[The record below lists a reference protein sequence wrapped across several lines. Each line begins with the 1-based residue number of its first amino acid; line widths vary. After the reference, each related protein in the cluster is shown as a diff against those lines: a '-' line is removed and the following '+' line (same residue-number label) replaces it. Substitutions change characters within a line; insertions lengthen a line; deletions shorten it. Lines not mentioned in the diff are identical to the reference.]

1 MNAGDGLRTD
11 ILVIGAGQAGLAT
24 AHSLAGAGLQ
34 FLIVD
39 SAVAVGDSWR
49 KRYESLTLFTPRSIS
64 ALPGMP
70 LVGDPDG
77 YATKDEFA
85 DYLARYAN
93 RNSVQVIGSTR
104 IVRLV
109 KVGRFFEAFTDAGRV
124 VTCQSVIVA
133 TGSFSSPRI
142 PVLPG
147 RLPSTVKQMHVA
159 DFQDTGDVPAGTVLV
174 VGDGASGR
182 DMAVTLTGSHRVLMS
197 GGRKRKLLPERILGR
212 SIWWWLKT
220 FGLLRASPNSLIGR
234 RMRREDPFPGRG
246 NDDAALIRK
255 GVMLKDRLVELDD
268 DNAIFQDG
276 SREPIRS
283 VIWAT
288 GYVDDFG
295 WIEIDGATD
304 GKGASVHREGIS
316 SIDGLY
322 FVGRPWQRN
331 RASGL
336 IAGVGEDAIFVVN
349 AIRRRGGK

>member
-24 AHSLAGAGLQ
+24 AHALAGAGLQ

-64 ALPGMP
+64 ALPEMP
-70 LVGDPDG
+70 LVGDPEG

-85 DYLARYAN
+85 DYLARYAV
-93 RNSVQVIGSTR
+93 RNNIQVIASTR
-104 IVRLV
+104 IVKLV
-109 KVGRFFEAFTDAGRV
+109 KVGRFFEAFTDAGLV

-142 PVLPG
+142 PVLSD
-147 RLPSTVKQMHVA
+147 RLQAAVKQMHVA
-159 DFQDTGDVPAGTVLV
+159 DFQDPGDVPAGTVLV
-174 VGDGASGR
+174 VGNGASGR
-182 DMAVTLTGSHRVLMS
+182 DMAVSLAGSHRVLIS
-197 GGRKRKLLPERILGR
+197 GGRKRKLLPEQILGR
-212 SIWWWLKT
+212 SVWWWLKT
-220 FGLLRASPNSLIGR
+220 LGLLRASPNSLIGR
-234 RMRREDPFPGRG
+234 RMRRADPFPGRG

-255 GVMLKDRLVELDD
+255 GVMLKPRLVELDD

-288 GYVDDFG
+288 GYVDDFA
-295 WIEIDGATD
+295 WIEIDGAID
-304 GKGASVHREGIS
+304 GKGAAVHREGIS
-316 SIDGLY
+316 PIEGLY

-336 IAGVGEDAIFVVN
+336 IAGVGDDAIFVVN
-349 AIRRRGGK
+349 AIRQRGGT